1 LPVRKLPRLS
11 GQECLRALQRLGFEV
26 VRQRGSHVV
35 MRRGTGGCVVPMHR
49 ELKVG
54 TLHGVLKQGGV
65 TAEQFIEAL

>member
-1 LPVRKLPRLS
+1 MRKLPRLS

>member
-1 LPVRKLPRLS
+1 VRKLPRLS